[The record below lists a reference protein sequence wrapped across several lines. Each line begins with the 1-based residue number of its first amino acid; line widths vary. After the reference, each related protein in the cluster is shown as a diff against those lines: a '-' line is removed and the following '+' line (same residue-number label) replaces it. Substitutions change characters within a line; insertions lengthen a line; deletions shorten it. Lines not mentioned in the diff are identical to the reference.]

1 MSDLV
6 VRHMRNNIKTKF
18 FPNFYLD
25 LSDQFYLIIGA
36 IFVFFVTGKPYII
49 VKISLNFIA

>member
-18 FPNFYLD
+18 FPNFNLD